1 MKKMYYSFVALVLT
15 VLGAINVSA
24 GERIALTAD
33 MVYSYDGF
41 GADAQKVEQL
51 STATC
56 ILEQADGCPFGDTG
70 CNAWVDL
77 GDYAKLYIEMEGCD
91 ADGTPNGSNPRV
103 FINRLETEGQFNS
116 NKDNAKCL
124 VVPNDGT
131 WAEDFY
137 TMEKD
142 GDRIKLVVNLI
153 KVKKEFGF
161 VHLHSVKGSAWNTKV
176 ILYSIE
182 AEKADPKQQVG
193 WTNLINNSDMEGDDN
208 SSFFTKVAK
217 GDPLPSEIQ
226 DGIGNGNS
234 RGIMIAATAKET
246 DPWDNQFW
254 FRFNEILPAGTKYR
268 VSFDYRADTATGNI
282 STQAH
287 AEPSDYIHHE
297 MLGDFAFG
305 TDWAT
310 FSKEG
315 EVTSQQAGPN
325 SGGGLFQSIA
335 FNLNDFADANNY
347 YFDNIKFEIY
357 KFGTTVTYYKDVIK
371 FDFGFGTNIPE
382 LVAATGQPRL
392 IYPDDCATV
401 TVDGEEYDIES
412 IEAFADGRFF
422 IFLED
427 RIDGDESEVIVTFNN
442 PTDPAFQLI
451 YADGENKGKP
461 VANYDDAADY
471 DEDMDDVFP
480 YTYANPVMISADPE
494 PGSFNLPNSIKEF
507 KVTFDKNVNCEKLV
521 ATINNQP
528 LTVSPATGHAT
539 EITLTRTSEGD
550 LSTGAYSIHLTK
562 VFPEVITSEKDFT
575 DTIYVVNVGVVE
587 PDPDDV
593 YESVMPDYFTAT
605 NGGGIPEGWYM
616 VYDGE
621 QRFTAQ
627 NYGSGANMKT
637 YSDGGEFTR
646 GFYTRTNNN
655 TADQCIVEYGNMEGY
670 ELPLKGGKSYTIHYN
685 GMNWKGDTWTKFE
698 ILNENDEVLF
708 TQVDK
713 NTGTVN
719 GGQNVVVSGSN
730 SVDIPFTP
738 EADGNYRLKWTPAAN
753 ANGDL
758 GGGMVEILLAN
769 PSVVHEPNIPGLKY
783 TKLLNASLE
792 NAKNVRAANGDERY
806 AGEAYNTLDAAIQKY
821 EAEMPGYT
829 APSKYEEAAKV
840 LDNAAKALNDHRALC
855 DEYDKQ
861 IKKAIDVVRQNREN
875 KFAGHKLYA
884 EVSEVVD
891 KYNGSSEWRNVADTI
906 ADPTA
911 ENWQLFYS
919 YDVLME
925 DAALQPA
932 IDELTGIANT
942 ATLLFTEGVSA
953 PENANGGKGTGVA
966 VLVDRLRLGADA
978 LVNLIAPDKKDS
990 AAVAAAE
997 ALPDV
1002 VAARNAL
1009 IDSDPIA
1016 EKLQLLLKQ
1025 QLFTRIT
1032 TPGDPVFDV
1041 VTDTLTGDD
1050 NYQSYDMSVFVKAPN
1065 IYKQQDNLD
1074 FNAENV
1080 PGWTT
1085 PEGFNAPGL
1094 TVGWG
1099 STGSNE
1105 AIPVDVMFQTWGGS
1119 YRVEQTVTDL
1129 PAGIYTVKVAFG
1141 ERDNGNVNSHM
1152 ENSFAY
1158 ARTSE
1163 TVLPDAGESDIDAEL
1178 RDLYFAAWGEGKG
1191 IGQAFPF
1198 CSNDGQTVTM
1208 TNIPVADGIL
1218 TIGVNAAD
1226 GSHTFFN
1233 EVRLYINLPYEGF
1246 DYASELAT
1254 VNEMIES
1261 GIESKTVA
1269 PAKVR
1274 ALELYDLNGRR
1285 IVSASRGI
1293 AIVKKYMSDGTVR
1306 IEKVIKK

>member
-1 MKKMYYSFVALVLT
+1 M
-15 VLGAINVSA
+15 
-24 GERIALTAD
+24 
-33 MVYSYDGF
+33 
-41 GADAQKVEQL
+41 
-51 STATC
+51 
-56 ILEQADGCPFGDTG
+56 
-70 CNAWVDL
+70 
-77 GDYAKLYIEMEGCD
+77 
-91 ADGTPNGSNPRV
+91 
-103 FINRLETEGQFNS
+103 
-116 NKDNAKCL
+116 
-124 VVPNDGT
+124 
-131 WAEDFY
+131 
-137 TMEKD
+137 
-142 GDRIKLVVNLI
+142 
-153 KVKKEFGF
+153 
-161 VHLHSVKGSAWNTKV
+161 
-176 ILYSIE
+176 
-182 AEKADPKQQVG
+182 
-193 WTNLINNSDMEGDDN
+193 
-208 SSFFTKVAK
+208 
-217 GDPLPSEIQ
+217 
-226 DGIGNGNS
+226 
-234 RGIMIAATAKET
+234 
-246 DPWDNQFW
+246 
-254 FRFNEILPAGTKYR
+254 
-268 VSFDYRADTATGNI
+268 
-282 STQAH
+282 
-287 AEPSDYIHHE
+287 
-297 MLGDFAFG
+297 
-305 TDWAT
+305 
-310 FSKEG
+310 
-315 EVTSQQAGPN
+315 
-325 SGGGLFQSIA
+325 
-335 FNLNDFADANNY
+335 
-347 YFDNIKFEIY
+347 
-357 KFGTTVTYYKDVIK
+357 
-371 FDFGFGTNIPE
+371 
-382 LVAATGQPRL
+382 
-392 IYPDDCATV
+392 

-451 YADGENKGKP
+451 YASGENKGKP
-461 VANYDDAADY
+461 VANYDDTADY
-471 DEDMDDVFP
+471 DEDMDDVYA
-480 YTYANPVMISADPE
+480 YTYQNPVMISADPE

-528 LTVSPATGHAT
+528 MTVTPATGHAT

-550 LSTGAYSIHLTK
+550 LPTGAYSIHLTK

-575 DTIYVVNVGVVE
+575 DTTYVVNVGKVE
-587 PDPDDV
+587 LGPDDV
-593 YESVMPDYFTAT
+593 EELIMTDDFANGGSNWMVKSGNNWQAASSGSGCRIIT
-605 NGGGIPEGWYM
+605 NGANSGQGFTPSILYLGSRE
-616 VYDGE
+616 DGVLGE
-621 QRFTAQ
+621 ALYQSMTLRANRTYHLTF
-627 NYGSGANMKT
+627 GAARW
-637 YSDGGEFTR
+637 DGGSAERKVKVQVLPADAVDFD
-646 GFYTRTNNN
+646 YT
-655 TADQCIVEYGNMEGY
+655 
-670 ELPLKGGKSYTIHYN
+670 
-685 GMNWKGDTWTKFE
+685 
-698 ILNENDEVLF
+698 ILNEDAVVAEEAKAIIPEYKTTDKATEFDVAFQVAEAGEYVLRFITSNTSDGAATWNDASAIGKVKVEYIPETAGVVETKAL
-708 TQVDK
+708 
-713 NTGTVN
+713 
-719 GGQNVVVSGSN
+719 QN
-730 SVDIPFTP
+730 
-738 EADGNYRLKWTPAAN
+738 A
-753 ANGDL
+753 
-758 GGGMVEILLAN
+758 
-769 PSVVHEPNIPGLKY
+769 
-783 TKLLNASLE
+783 LE
-792 NAKNVRAANGDERY
+792 NARTVRENNSNERY
-806 AGEAYNTLDAAIQKY
+806 AGEAYDALDAAIQKY
-821 EAEMPGYT
+821 ETEGPGYT
-829 APSKYEEAAKV
+829 APSKYTEAVKV
-840 LDNAAKALNDHRALC
+840 LETTSEALKAHVALC
-855 DEYDKQ
+855 NSYDEQ
-861 IKKAIDVVRQNREN
+861 IKKGIDIVRQNELPN
-875 KFAGHKLYA
+875 GQPNPTKFVVMKEFGQLK
-884 EVSEVVD
+884 ETVD
-891 KYNGSSEWRNVADTI
+891 KYHGTSEWRNVADTI
-906 ADPTA
+906 ADPEA
-911 ENWQLFYS
+911 AAQWQLFYS

-932 IDELTGIANT
+932 IDELTGITNT

-953 PENANGGKGTGVA
+953 PENANSGKGTGVA
-966 VLVDRLRLGADA
+966 VFVDRLRLGADA

-1065 IYKQQDNLD
+1065 IYKQEAHMN
-1074 FNAENV
+1074 FTAENV

-1094 TVGWG
+1094 TGGWG
-1099 STGSNE
+1099 GDKSPGANE
-1105 AIPVDVMFQTWGGS
+1105 PMAVDVMFQTWGGS

-1129 PAGIYTVKVAFG
+1129 PAGIYTVKLAFG

-1191 IGQAFPF
+1191 IGQSFPF
-1198 CSNDGQTVTM
+1198 CSDDSKTVTL